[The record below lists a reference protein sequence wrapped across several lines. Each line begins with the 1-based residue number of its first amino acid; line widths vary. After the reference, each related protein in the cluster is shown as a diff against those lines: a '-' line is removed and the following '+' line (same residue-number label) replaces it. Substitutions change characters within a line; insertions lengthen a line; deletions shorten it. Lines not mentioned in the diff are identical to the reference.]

1 MGGTM
6 ESIIEGY
13 ERDVNRLRNRCESL
27 ERECSELFS
36 RLNEAHRLLA
46 ESERRNADPFVREVP
61 VPEDSPVPERRNAD
75 PFVREVPVPEDSLLK
90 DVMAKVVRHRDE
102 TGNTDALNFWMDMK
116 DALTG
121 EPSLDALR
129 RLTQLC
135 ERKHHNNP
143 QLFDSL
149 IGRLN
154 GMIKGSVERSTV

>member
-46 ESERRNADPFVREVP
+46 ES
-61 VPEDSPVPERRNAD
+61 ERRNAD

>member
-27 ERECSELFS
+27 ERECSELYS

-46 ESERRNADPFVREVP
+46 ESARRNADQFVREGAGT
-61 VPEDSPVPERRNAD
+61 S
-75 PFVREVPVPEDSLLK
+75 PVPEDSLLK

-149 IGRLN
+149 IGRLD